1 MPRKPN
7 ILLII
12 TDEHNPHVAGYAGNA
27 IVDTTALDGLAAA
40 GTQFETAY
48 CQSPLCSPSRLSL
61 LTGKWVSHCS
71 AWSNGAMLN
80 PEHETI
86 PGWLGKNGYTTAKVG
101 KMHVNGGD
109 RTHGFQYRPYGD
121 LVAGRTPMHQ
131 PDPPETG
138 DGRWNNHALGRLQF
152 AGPTEIPESL
162 LVDKVITT
170 ESLAWLLEFSDQNP
184 DTPWFFC
191 ASYSRPH
198 FPLTAP
204 GRYIRKYLAS
214 GLQTPPLPPGYPDGL
229 HPHDRFIV
237 DDFSLLKFS
246 SEEHR
251 RAVAAYY
258 ACVDYVDD
266 CIGEL
271 LEGLRRAGGLDNTY
285 IVYTSDHGDMAGEH
299 GLWWKRSYY
308 EASARVPLLVSGP
321 GIASKTTASTPVELV
336 DLFPTFCDWAG
347 IETPEALDGESILPI
362 LEGHPEQRQKKAARC
377 DYLDRKTE
385 VQFMM
390 VRDERWKY
398 VEFPDASPL
407 LFDLVNDPD
416 ELHNLADNPPPE
428 APLEHLRALLLQSG
442 TWEEMAKARAA
453 DQERTRQPSSEPR
466 RGSTVQYRLSDG
478 RIIDADA
485 ALYETG

>member
-1 MPRKPN
+1 MSITLTSLDMPVIRSSIRQPSTVLLLQACSLKPP
-7 ILLII
+7 I
-12 TDEHNPHVAGYAGNA
+12 A
-27 IVDTTALDGLAAA
+27 
-40 GTQFETAY
+40 
-48 CQSPLCSPSRLSL
+48 QSPLCSPSRLSL

-86 PGWLGKNGYTTAKVG
+86 PGWLGKHGYTTAKVG

-170 ESLAWLLEFSDQNP
+170 ESLAWLLEYSDQNP
-184 DTPWFFC
+184 
-191 ASYSRPH
+191 RL
-198 FPLTAP
+198 PLVFL
-204 GRYIRKYLAS
+204 RILLAS
-214 GLQTPPLPPGYPDGL
+214 PFSAHGPWTLHTEVSGQRPADADTSPWLPRRPP
-229 HPHDRFIV
+229 PHDRFIV

-321 GIASKTTASTPVELV
+321 GIASKTTESTPVELV

-478 RIIDADA
+478 RIIDADS